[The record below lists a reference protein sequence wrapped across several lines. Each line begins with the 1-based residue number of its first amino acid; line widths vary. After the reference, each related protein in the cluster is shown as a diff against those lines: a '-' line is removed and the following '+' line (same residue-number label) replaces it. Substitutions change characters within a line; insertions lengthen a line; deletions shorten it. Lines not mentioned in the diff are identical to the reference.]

1 MKICKNNKGITL
13 IALVVSIIVL
23 LILAGISISML
34 TGQNGILNGATETK
48 EKTDYAK
55 EKEEISLAITT
66 SKMENIG
73 NTTKINK
80 ESFEKIFRQQYNKNI
95 TIDGN
100 EDNSFNITFN
110 ESNRTY
116 YVSEYGDIIDDSNV
130 LKISTA
136 DEFKKFRDSVNNGNN
151 YNGAYIYLNNDITLN
166 IDERWTP
173 VGVYITIDSE
183 QNNPFMGIFDGK
195 NHKIRD
201 SVNNGNNYN
210 GAYIYLN
217 NDITLNIDER
227 WTPVGVYITID
238 SEQNNPFMGIFDG
251 KNHKINGI
259 NINTTDKC
267 QGLFGLVEK
276 GTVKN
281 VILGTENNISG
292 GLVTAGIVAYAYDET
307 QIINCNNMAKI
318 ESSGK
323 TVGGIVGVANKNVK
337 IQKNFNSGEILRKR

>member
-66 SKMENIG
+66 SKMENID

-136 DEFKKFRDSVNNGNN
+136 DEFKKF
-151 YNGAYIYLNNDITLN
+151 
-166 IDERWTP
+166 
-173 VGVYITIDSE
+173 
-183 QNNPFMGIFDGK
+183 
-195 NHKIRD
+195 RD

>member
-1 MKICKNNKGITL
+1 
-13 IALVVSIIVL
+13 
-23 LILAGISISML
+23 
-34 TGQNGILNGATETK
+34 
-48 EKTDYAK
+48 
-55 EKEEISLAITT
+55 
-66 SKMENIG
+66 
-73 NTTKINK
+73 
-80 ESFEKIFRQQYNKNI
+80 
-95 TIDGN
+95 
-100 EDNSFNITFN
+100 
-110 ESNRTY
+110 
-116 YVSEYGDIIDDSNV
+116 
-130 LKISTA
+130 
-136 DEFKKFRDSVNNGNN
+136 
-151 YNGAYIYLNNDITLN
+151 
-166 IDERWTP
+166 
-173 VGVYITIDSE
+173 SE

>member
-1 MKICKNNKGITL
+1 MRDFLDKVKEIFDREWSGEEKVL
-13 IALVVSIIVL
+13 IMLCCVL
-23 LILAGISISML
+23 LGVIYGFLISPIKIGISV
-34 TGQNGILNGATETK
+34 
-48 EKTDYAK
+48 
-55 EKEEISLAITT
+55 
-66 SKMENIG
+66 G
-73 NTTKINK
+73 N
-80 ESFEKIFRQQYNKNI
+80 
-95 TIDGN
+95 
-100 EDNSFNITFN
+100 
-110 ESNRTY
+110 
-116 YVSEYGDIIDDSNV
+116 
-130 LKISTA
+130 
-136 DEFKKFRDSVNNGNN
+136 
-151 YNGAYIYLNNDITLN
+151 
-166 IDERWTP
+166 
-173 VGVYITIDSE
+173 
-183 QNNPFMGIFDGK
+183 
-195 NHKIRD
+195 
-201 SVNNGNNYN
+201 NNGNNYN

>member
-1 MKICKNNKGITL
+1 MRIYKNNKGITL

-195 NHKIRD
+195 NHKI
-201 SVNNGNNYN
+201 
-210 GAYIYLN
+210 
-217 NDITLNIDER
+217 
-227 WTPVGVYITID
+227 
-238 SEQNNPFMGIFDG
+238 
-251 KNHKINGI
+251 NGI

>member
-136 DEFKKFRDSVNNGNN
+136 DEFKKFRDSVNN
-151 YNGAYIYLNNDITLN
+151 
-166 IDERWTP
+166 
-173 VGVYITIDSE
+173 
-183 QNNPFMGIFDGK
+183 
-195 NHKIRD
+195 
-201 SVNNGNNYN
+201 YN

>member
-1 MKICKNNKGITL
+1 MRDFLDKVKEIFDREWSGEEKVLIMLCCVLLGVIYGFLISPIKKGIS
-13 IALVVSIIVL
+13 V
-23 LILAGISISML
+23 
-34 TGQNGILNGATETK
+34 
-48 EKTDYAK
+48 
-55 EKEEISLAITT
+55 
-66 SKMENIG
+66 G
-73 NTTKINK
+73 N
-80 ESFEKIFRQQYNKNI
+80 
-95 TIDGN
+95 
-100 EDNSFNITFN
+100 
-110 ESNRTY
+110 
-116 YVSEYGDIIDDSNV
+116 
-130 LKISTA
+130 
-136 DEFKKFRDSVNNGNN
+136 
-151 YNGAYIYLNNDITLN
+151 
-166 IDERWTP
+166 
-173 VGVYITIDSE
+173 
-183 QNNPFMGIFDGK
+183 
-195 NHKIRD
+195 
-201 SVNNGNNYN
+201 NNGNNYN

>member
-34 TGQNGILNGATETK
+34 TGQNGILNRATETK

-66 SKMENIG
+66 SKMENID

-136 DEFKKFRDSVNNGNN
+136 DEFKKF
-151 YNGAYIYLNNDITLN
+151 
-166 IDERWTP
+166 
-173 VGVYITIDSE
+173 
-183 QNNPFMGIFDGK
+183 
-195 NHKIRD
+195 RD

-337 IQKNFNSGEILRKR
+337 IQKNFNSGEILRKRWQCRRNCWKLCEWYHYKFKLQYWGNKWRKKYNWGNCWYSTKKMRNY